1 MGGKLKIPPLFCL
14 LRTSTIRAVH
24 QESCTSS
31 SSSTQTPSSCIRIFH
46 GWKLPSQRRRVGR
59 TASTSTAAAFA
70 IVSQKP

>member
-14 LRTSTIRAVH
+14 LCTIRAVH
-24 QESCTSS
+24 QAESCTSS

-59 TASTSTAAAFA
+59 TASTSTAAAAFA

>member
-14 LRTSTIRAVH
+14 LCTIRAVH
-24 QESCTSS
+24 QAESCTSS

-59 TASTSTAAAFA
+59 TASTAAAFA

>member
-24 QESCTSS
+24 QAESCTSS

-59 TASTSTAAAFA
+59 TASTAAAFA